1 MPTRNDRAH
10 VPHRRAPISI
20 VKDYLVSAVG
30 EQLHHVAAVP
40 TVGIPHPRTRPSVC
54 ALRGTPRATRATRRP
69 AWRRRWS
76 RPCTEGWPGP
86 GRRGTMIELPSSF
99 DDSIFRS
106 AAVPPEETGEDL
118 AGGKWRVRGQVCAGC
133 TAFSESIGDFRIE
146 AQIAPLQVGQ
156 QWVMLGSNLNV
167 LVVGVGRGRCRG
179 PVASHWGRGTL
190 RGQPRR
196 PTRR

>member
-118 AGGKWRVRGQVCAGC
+118 AGANRRDPPS
-133 TAFSESIGDFRIE
+133 TH
-146 AQIAPLQVGQ
+146 AP
-156 QWVMLGSNLNV
+156 
-167 LVVGVGRGRCRG
+167 VGVRPAWNTPCNSCNSTSCMAPTMVQTLYRGMARARA
-179 PVASHWGRGTL
+179 PRDDDRAALQL
-190 RGQPRR
+190 R
-196 PTRR
+196 

>member
-1 MPTRNDRAH
+1 
-10 VPHRRAPISI
+10 
-20 VKDYLVSAVG
+20 
-30 EQLHHVAAVP
+30 
-40 TVGIPHPRTRPSVC
+40 
-54 ALRGTPRATRATRRP
+54 
-69 AWRRRWS
+69 
-76 RPCTEGWPGP
+76 
-86 GRRGTMIELPSSF
+86 MIELPSSF

-167 LVVGVGRGRCRG
+167 LVVGVGRSRRGRARSRSIG
-179 PVASHWGRGTL
+179 A
-190 RGQPRR
+190 
-196 PTRR
+196 

>member
-1 MPTRNDRAH
+1 MK
-10 VPHRRAPISI
+10 V
-20 VKDYLVSAVG
+20 
-30 EQLHHVAAVP
+30 QLCSWRHSPKVQLRSWTHSP
-40 TVGIPHPRTRPSVC
+40 RPSVC
-54 ALRGTPRATRATRRP
+54 ALRGRPRATRATRRP